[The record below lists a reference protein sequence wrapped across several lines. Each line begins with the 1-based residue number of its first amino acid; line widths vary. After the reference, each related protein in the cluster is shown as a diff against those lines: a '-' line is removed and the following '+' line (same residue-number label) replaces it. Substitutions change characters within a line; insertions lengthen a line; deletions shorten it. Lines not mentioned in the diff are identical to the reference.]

1 MKLKIAGLS
10 ALAALVAV
18 MTLAAGCSSSSS
30 SKSSDTIRIGL
41 EAPITGSLAE
51 LGQGMLNGAKQA
63 ATYVNANGGVGGKKI
78 EIVAIDDK
86 GDPDA
91 GVAAANSAVKAGLD
105 AVVGPYNSGVGL
117 KTLPIYMDAGLV
129 PLRLTSSDQTAGM
142 GFTLQPMTSQ
152 IAPVATDA
160 LVKQLKASSVALIV
174 DSTTDYTKSAAQAMT
189 ASLGNAGI
197 RITTAESIT
206 PGATSYA
213 DTVTKV
219 LATNPSAVYVIT
231 YYPEAGLIAQAMLA
245 TNTSVNCLADY
256 GAYDNGYI
264 TAAGIPAAQ
273 KCPVVGVPAPRDS
286 PVPFSVVDAS
296 DRYFSFQLVD
306 PYANYAKQFNS
317 APGSWSPYTYDSV
330 LVLADAIG
338 RAGGTSAAALKSAL
352 AATSGWKG
360 WTGTV
365 AFDATTGNRIPAPV
379 TVNTVTSD
387 GVFQVD
393 PAWITATGF
402 TY

>member
-1 MKLKIAGLS
+1 MKPKIAVFS
-10 ALAALVAV
+10 AIAAVVAV
-18 MTLAAGCSSSSS
+18 ATIAVGCSSSSS
-30 SKSSDTIRIGL
+30 SKSSNTIRIGL
-41 EAPITGSLAE
+41 EAPITGDLAE

-63 ATYVNANGGVGGKKI
+63 ATQINNNGGVGGKKI

-86 GDPDA
+86 GDPDV
-91 GVAAANSAVKAGLD
+91 GVSAANNAVKAGLD

-117 KTLPIYMDAGLV
+117 KTLPIYMNAGLV
-129 PLRLTSSDQTAGM
+129 PLRLTSSDETAGM

-160 LVKQLKASSVALIV
+160 LVREVKATSVALIF
-174 DSTTDYTKSAAQAMT
+174 DTTTDYTRAAAQAMT
-189 ASLGNAGI
+189 ASLGKAGVK
-197 RITTAESIT
+197 ITATESIT
-206 PGATSYA
+206 PGATSYTA
-213 DTVTKV
+213 AVSTV

-231 YYPEAGLIAQAMLA
+231 YFPEAGLIAQAMLA
-245 TNTSVNCLADY
+245 ANTNVKCLADY

-273 KCPVVGVPAPRDS
+273 KCPVVGVPAPNDFPNS
-286 PVPFSVVDAS
+286 AT
-296 DRYFSFQLVD
+296 LVEA
-306 PYANYAKQFNS
+306 YTKQFNS

-330 LVLADAIG
+330 MLLADAIG
-338 RAGGTSAAALKSAL
+338 RAGSTSAAALKSAL

-365 AFDATTGNRIPAPV
+365 AFDATSGNRTPAPV
-379 TVNTVTSD
+379 TVDAVDSS
-387 GVFQVD
+387 GAFHVD
-393 PAWITATGF
+393 PAWIAATGF

>member
-1 MKLKIAGLS
+1 MKSKFAVVTAVVSVVAIATLGL
-10 ALAALVAV
+10 
-18 MTLAAGCSSSSS
+18 GCSSSSS
-30 SKSSDTIRIGL
+30 STNSETIRIGL
-41 EAPITGSLAE
+41 EAPISGSLSE

-63 ATYVNANGGVGGKKI
+63 AAQLNGSGGIVGKRV

-91 GVAAANSAVKAGLD
+91 GVAAANNAVKAGLD

-117 KTLPIYMDAGLV
+117 KTLPIYTAAGLV
-129 PLRLTSSDQTAGM
+129 PLRLTSSDQTAGI

-174 DSTTDYTKSAAQAMT
+174 DSTTDYTKAAGQAMT
-189 ASLGNAGI
+189 TSLGKAGVT
-197 RITTAESIT
+197 ITTTESIT
-206 PGATSYA
+206 PGAKSYS
-213 DTVTKV
+213 DTVAKV
-219 LATNPSAVYVIT
+219 LATNPSAVYVVT

-245 TNTSVNCLADY
+245 SNTSAKCLADY
-256 GAYDNGYI
+256 GAYDNGYV

-273 KCPVVGVPAPRDS
+273 KCPVVGVPAPGDFPNS
-286 PVPFSVVDAS
+286 AA
-296 DRYFSFQLVD
+296 LVEA
-306 PYANYAKQFNS
+306 YTKQFNS

-330 LVLADAIG
+330 MLLADAIG
-338 RAGGTSAAALKSAL
+338 RAGGTSASALKDAL
-352 AATSGWKG
+352 LATKGWKG

-365 AFDATTGNRIPAPV
+365 AFDAATGNRIPAPV
-379 TVNTVTSD
+379 TVDTVDAS
-387 GVFQVD
+387 GAFHVD
-393 PAWITATGF
+393 AAWMTATGF

>member
-1 MKLKIAGLS
+1 MKPRFAALS

-18 MTLAAGCSSSSS
+18 ATLAVGCSSSS
-30 SKSSDTIRIGL
+30 SKSSNSLRIGL

-63 ATYVNANGGVGGKKI
+63 ATQINNNGGVSGKKI

-91 GVAAANSAVKAGLD
+91 GVSAANNAVKAGLD

-117 KTLPIYMDAGLV
+117 KTLPIYTAAGLV
-129 PLRLTSSDQTAGM
+129 PLRLTSSDETAGM

-152 IAPVATDA
+152 IAPVATTA
-160 LVKQLKASSVALIV
+160 LVKELKATSVALIV
-174 DSTTDYTKSAAQAMT
+174 DSTTDYTKAAAQAMT
-189 ASLGNAGI
+189 ASLGKAGVS
-197 RITTAESIT
+197 ITTTESIT
-206 PGATSYA
+206 PGAKSYT

-219 LATNPSAVYVIT
+219 LATNPAAVYVIT

-245 TNTSVNCLADY
+245 SNTTAKCLADY

-273 KCPVVGVPAPRDS
+273 KCPVVGVPAPSDFPNS
-286 PVPFSVVDAS
+286 STLVDA
-296 DRYFSFQLVD
+296 YT
-306 PYANYAKQFNS
+306 KQFNS

-330 LVLADAIG
+330 MLLADAIT
-338 RAGGTSAAALKSAL
+338 RAGGTSASSLKSAL

-365 AFDATTGNRIPAPV
+365 AFEASTGNRIPAPV
-379 TVNTVTSD
+379 TVNTVTSA
-387 GVFQVD
+387 GIFQVD

>member
-1 MKLKIAGLS
+1 MRTKSIAAIGFC
-10 ALAALVAV
+10 ALVAV
-18 MTLAAGCSSSSS
+18 ATLAAGCSSS

-41 EAPITGSLAE
+41 EAPITGSLSE
-51 LGQGMLNGAKQA
+51 LGQGMLNGAEQA
-63 ATYVNANGGVGGKKI
+63 AEQVNANGGIGGKKI
-78 EIVAIDDK
+78 EIIAIDDK

-91 GVAAANSAVKAGLD
+91 GVAAANKAVKAGLQ

-117 KTLPIYMDAGLV
+117 KTLPIYTAAGLV
-129 PLRLTSSDQTAGM
+129 PLRLTSSDETAGM

-160 LVKQLKASSVALIV
+160 LVKQLKATSVALIV
-174 DSTTDYTKSAAQAMT
+174 DSTTDYTKAAAQAMT
-189 ASLGNAGI
+189 ASLGKAGVA
-197 RITTAESIT
+197 ITATESIT
-206 PGATSYA
+206 PGAKSYA

-219 LATNPSAVYVIT
+219 LAANPSAVYVIT

-245 TNTSVNCLADY
+245 SKTSANCLTDY

-273 KCPVVGVPAPRDS
+273 KCPVVGVPS
-286 PVPFSVVDAS
+286 PAEFPNSAS
-296 DRYFSFQLVD
+296 LVAA
-306 PYANYAKQFNS
+306 YTKQFNA

-330 LVLADAIG
+330 MLLADAIS
-338 RAGGTSAAALKSAL
+338 RAGGTSAAELKSAL
-352 AATSGWKG
+352 AATTGWKG

-379 TVNTVTSD
+379 TVNQVTSA
-387 GVFQVD
+387 GIFQVD
-393 PAWITATGF
+393 PAWIAATGF

>member
-1 MKLKIAGLS
+1 MKSRIVGLS
-10 ALAALVAV
+10 ALAVVVAV
-18 MTLAAGCSSSSS
+18 ASLAVGCSSSS
-30 SKSSDTIRIGL
+30 SKSSNTIRIGL
-41 EAPITGSLAE
+41 EAPITGSLSE

-63 ATYVNANGGVGGKKI
+63 ATQVNANGGVNGKKI

-91 GVAAANSAVKAGLD
+91 GVTAANAAVKAGLD

-117 KTLPIYMDAGLV
+117 KTLPIYAAAGLV
-129 PLRLTSSDQTAGM
+129 PLRLTSSDATEGM

-160 LVKQLKASSVALIV
+160 IVKELKATSVALIV
-174 DSTTDYTKSAAQAMT
+174 DSSTDYTKSAATAMT
-189 ASLGNAGI
+189 ASLGKAGVK
-197 RITTAESIT
+197 ITTTESIT
-206 PGATSYA
+206 PGAKTYA

-219 LATNPSAVYVIT
+219 LATKPSAVYVIT
-231 YYPEAGLIAQAMLA
+231 YFPEAGLIAQAMLA
-245 TNTSVNCLADY
+245 ANTSVNCLADY

-273 KCPVVGVPAPRDS
+273 KCPVVGVPAP
-286 PVPFSVVDAS
+286 S
-296 DRYFSFQLVD
+296 DFPNSAALVAE
-306 PYANYAKQFNS
+306 YTKEFKT

-330 LVLADAIG
+330 LVLADAIT
-338 RAGGTSAAALKSAL
+338 RAGSTTADALKSAL
-352 AATSGWKG
+352 AGTKGWKG

-365 AFDATTGNRIPAPV
+365 AFDATTGNRLPAPV
-379 TVNTVTSD
+379 TVNIVTSA
-387 GVFQVD
+387 GAFQVD

-402 TY
+402 SY

>member
-1 MKLKIAGLS
+1 MKIRS
-10 ALAALVAV
+10 AVPSMLAIVALLVVGAV
-18 MTLAAGCSSSSS
+18 GCSSSKDSS
-30 SKSSDTIRIGL
+30 TIRIGL
-41 EAPITGSLAE
+41 EAPITGSLSE
-51 LGQGMLNGAKQA
+51 LGQGMVNGAKQA
-63 ATYVNANGGVGGKKI
+63 ATQINDNGGISGKKV
-78 EIVAIDDK
+78 EIIAIDDK

-91 GVAAANSAVKAGLD
+91 GVAAANSAVKSGLD

-117 KTLPIYMDAGLV
+117 KTLPIYMNAGLV

-160 LVKQLKASSVALIV
+160 LVKQLKASSVALII
-174 DSTTDYTKSAAQAMT
+174 DSTTYYTKAAGQAMT
-189 ASLGNAGI
+189 SSLTSAGVKITAS
-197 RITTAESIT
+197 ESIA
-206 PGATSYA
+206 PGAKSYS

-219 LATNPSAVYVIT
+219 LATNPTAVYVVT

-245 TNTSVNCLADY
+245 ANTSVKCLADY

-264 TAAGIPAAQ
+264 TAAGVAAAQ
-273 KCPVVGVPAPRDS
+273 KCPVVGVPAPGDFPGS
-286 PVPFSVVDAS
+286 SS
-296 DRYFSFQLVD
+296 LVAA
-306 PYANYAKQFNS
+306 YTKQFNA

-330 LVLADAIG
+330 MLLADAIT
-338 RAGGTSAAALKSAL
+338 RAGGTSSAQLKAALT
-352 AATSGWKG
+352 ATKGWKG

-379 TVNTVTSD
+379 TVDIVDAS
-387 GVFQVD
+387 GSFHVD
-393 PAWITATGF
+393 PAWVTATGF

>member
-1 MKLKIAGLS
+1 MKSKFAVVTAVVSVVAIA
-10 ALAALVAV
+10 
-18 MTLAAGCSSSSS
+18 TLALGCSSSSS
-30 SKSSDTIRIGL
+30 SKNSETIRIGL
-41 EAPITGSLAE
+41 EAPISGSLSE

-63 ATYVNANGGVGGKKI
+63 AAQLNGNGGIGGKRV

-91 GVAAANSAVKAGLD
+91 GVAAANNAVKAGLD

-117 KTLPIYMDAGLV
+117 KTLPIYTAAGLV
-129 PLRLTSSDQTAGM
+129 PLRLTSSDQTAGI

-174 DSTTDYTKSAAQAMT
+174 DSTTDYTKAAGQAMT
-189 ASLGNAGI
+189 TSLGKAGVA
-197 RITTAESIT
+197 ITTTESIT
-206 PGATSYA
+206 PGAKSYS
-213 DTVTKV
+213 DTVAKV
-219 LATNPSAVYVIT
+219 LATNPSAVYVVT

-245 TNTSVNCLADY
+245 ANTSAKCLADY
-256 GAYDNGYI
+256 GAYDNGYV

-273 KCPVVGVPAPRDS
+273 KCPVVGVPAP
-286 PVPFSVVDAS
+286 S
-296 DRYFSFQLVD
+296 DFPNSAALVEA
-306 PYANYAKQFNS
+306 YSKQFNS

-330 LVLADAIG
+330 MLLADAIG
-338 RAGGTSAAALKSAL
+338 RAGGTSASALKDAL
-352 AATSGWKG
+352 LATKGWKG

-365 AFDATTGNRIPAPV
+365 AFDSATGNRIPAPV
-379 TVNTVTSD
+379 TVDTVDAS
-387 GVFQVD
+387 GAFHVD
-393 PAWITATGF
+393 AAWMAATGF

>member
-1 MKLKIAGLS
+1 MKPRFAALS

-18 MTLAAGCSSSSS
+18 ATLAVGCSSTSSS
-30 SKSSDTIRIGL
+30 SKSSNSLRIGL

-63 ATYVNANGGVGGKKI
+63 ATQINNNGGVSGKKI

-91 GVAAANSAVKAGLD
+91 GVSAANNAVKAGLD

-117 KTLPIYMDAGLV
+117 KTLPIYTAAGLV
-129 PLRLTSSDQTAGM
+129 PLRLTSSDETAGM

-160 LVKQLKASSVALIV
+160 LVKELKATSVALIV
-174 DSTTDYTKSAAQAMT
+174 DSTTDYTKAAAQAMT
-189 ASLGNAGI
+189 ASLGKAGI
-197 RITTAESIT
+197 SITTTESIT
-206 PGATSYA
+206 PGAKSYT

-219 LATNPSAVYVIT
+219 LATNPAAVYVIT

-245 TNTSVNCLADY
+245 SNTTAKCLADY

-273 KCPVVGVPAPRDS
+273 KCPVVGVPAPSDFPNS
-286 PVPFSVVDAS
+286 STLVDA
-296 DRYFSFQLVD
+296 YT
-306 PYANYAKQFNS
+306 KQFNS

-330 LVLADAIG
+330 MLLADAIT
-338 RAGGTSAAALKSAL
+338 RAGGTSASSLKSAL

-365 AFDATTGNRIPAPV
+365 AFEASTGNRIPAPV
-379 TVNTVTSD
+379 TVNTVTSA
-387 GVFQVD
+387 GIFQVD

>member
-1 MKLKIAGLS
+1 MKSKFAVFS
-10 ALAALVAV
+10 ALVAV
-18 MTLAAGCSSSSS
+18 VAVVTLAAGCSSSSS
-30 SKSSDTIRIGL
+30 SKTSDTIRIGL
-41 EAPITGSLAE
+41 EAPITGSLSE

-63 ATYVNANGGVGGKKI
+63 ATQLNANGGIGGKKV

-91 GVAAANSAVKAGLD
+91 GVAAANNAVKAGLD

-117 KTLPIYMDAGLV
+117 KTLPIYTAAGLV
-129 PLRLTSSDQTAGM
+129 PLRLTSSDQTAGI

-189 ASLGNAGI
+189 ASLGKAGVA
-197 RITTAESIT
+197 ITTTESIA
-206 PGATSYA
+206 PGAKSYT

-231 YYPEAGLIAQAMLA
+231 YFPEAGLIAQAMLA
-245 TNTSVNCLADY
+245 ANTTVSCLADY

-273 KCPVVGVPAPRDS
+273 KCPVVGVPAPDDFPNS
-286 PVPFSVVDAS
+286 AT
-296 DRYFSFQLVD
+296 LVEA
-306 PYANYAKQFNS
+306 YTKQFNS

-330 LVLADAIG
+330 MLLADAIG
-338 RAGGTSAAALKSAL
+338 RAGGTSADALKSAL
-352 AATSGWKG
+352 AATKGWKG

-379 TVNTVTSD
+379 TVDIVDAS
-387 GVFQVD
+387 GAFHVD
-393 PAWITATGF
+393 PTWIAATGF
-402 TY
+402 SY

>member
-1 MKLKIAGLS
+1 MNTTPDYSLAVYKGAQMKLKIAGLS

-63 ATYVNANGGVGGKKI
+63 ATYVNANG
-78 EIVAIDDK
+78 
-86 GDPDA
+86 DA

-231 YYPEAGLIAQAMLA
+231 YFPEAGLIAQAMLA
-245 TNTSVNCLADY
+245 SNTAAKCLADY

-273 KCPVVGVPAPRDS
+273 KCPVVGVPAPGDFPNS
-286 PVPFSVVDAS
+286 AS
-296 DRYFSFQLVD
+296 LVEA
-306 PYANYAKQFNS
+306 YTKQFNS

-338 RAGGTSAAALKSAL
+338 RAGGTSSSALKSAL

-365 AFDATTGNRIPAPV
+365 SFEATTGNRIPAPV
-379 TVNTVTSD
+379 TVNTVTSA

>member
-1 MKLKIAGLS
+1 MKSKFAVLS
-10 ALAALVAV
+10 ALVAV
-18 MTLAAGCSSSSS
+18 VAVVTLAAGCSSSSS
-30 SKSSDTIRIGL
+30 SKTSDTIRIGL
-41 EAPITGSLAE
+41 EAPITGSLSE

-63 ATYVNANGGVGGKKI
+63 ATQLNANGGIGGKKV

-91 GVAAANSAVKAGLD
+91 GVAAANNAVKAGLD

-117 KTLPIYMDAGLV
+117 KTLPIYTAAGLV
-129 PLRLTSSDQTAGM
+129 PLRLTSSDQTAGI

-189 ASLGNAGI
+189 ASLGKAGVA
-197 RITTAESIT
+197 ITTTESIA
-206 PGATSYA
+206 PGAKSYT

-231 YYPEAGLIAQAMLA
+231 YFPEAGLIAQAMLA
-245 TNTSVNCLADY
+245 ANTTVSCLADY

-273 KCPVVGVPAPRDS
+273 KCPVVGVPAPDDFPNS
-286 PVPFSVVDAS
+286 AT
-296 DRYFSFQLVD
+296 LVEA
-306 PYANYAKQFNS
+306 YTKQFNS

-330 LVLADAIG
+330 MLLADAIG
-338 RAGGTSAAALKSAL
+338 RAGGTSADALKSAL
-352 AATSGWKG
+352 AATKGWKG

-379 TVNTVTSD
+379 TVDIVDAS
-387 GVFQVD
+387 GAFHVD
-393 PAWITATGF
+393 PTWIAATGF

>member
-1 MKLKIAGLS
+1 MKSKFAVLS
-10 ALAALVAV
+10 ALVAV
-18 MTLAAGCSSSSS
+18 VAVVTLAAGCSSSSS
-30 SKSSDTIRIGL
+30 SKTSDTIRIGL
-41 EAPITGSLAE
+41 EAPITGSLSE

-63 ATYVNANGGVGGKKI
+63 ATQLNANGGIGGKKV

-91 GVAAANSAVKAGLD
+91 GVAAANNAVKAGLD

-117 KTLPIYMDAGLV
+117 KTLPIYTAAGLV
-129 PLRLTSSDQTAGM
+129 PLRLTSSDQTAGI

-189 ASLGNAGI
+189 ASLGKAGVA
-197 RITTAESIT
+197 ITTTESIA
-206 PGATSYA
+206 PGAKSYT

-231 YYPEAGLIAQAMLA
+231 YFPEAGLIAQAMLA
-245 TNTSVNCLADY
+245 ANTTVSCLADY

-273 KCPVVGVPAPRDS
+273 KCPVVGVPAPDDFPNS
-286 PVPFSVVDAS
+286 AT
-296 DRYFSFQLVD
+296 LVEA
-306 PYANYAKQFNS
+306 YTKQFNS

-330 LVLADAIG
+330 MLLADAIG
-338 RAGGTSAAALKSAL
+338 RAGGTSADALKSAL
-352 AATSGWKG
+352 AATKGWKG

-379 TVNTVTSD
+379 TVDIVDAS
-387 GVFQVD
+387 GAFHVD
-393 PAWITATGF
+393 PTWIAATGF
-402 TY
+402 SY

>member
-1 MKLKIAGLS
+1 MKSRFAPLS
-10 ALAALVAV
+10 VIVAV
-18 MTLAAGCSSSSS
+18 IAVASLAVGCSSSSS
-30 SKSSDTIRIGL
+30 SASSDTIRIGL
-41 EAPITGSLAE
+41 EAPITGSLSE

-63 ATYVNANGGVGGKKI
+63 AAQVNASGGVDGKKI

-91 GVAAANSAVKAGLD
+91 GVAAATNAVKAGLN
-105 AVVGPYNSGVGL
+105 AIVGPYNSGVGL
-117 KTLPIYMDAGLV
+117 KTLPIYMEAGLV
-129 PLRLTSSDQTAGM
+129 PLRLTSSDQTSGM

-160 LVKQLKASSVALIV
+160 LVKQLKATSVALIV
-174 DSTTDYTKSAAQAMT
+174 DSTTEYTKAAAAAMT
-189 ASLGNAGI
+189 ASLGKAGVA
-197 RITTAESIT
+197 ITVTEQIA
-206 PGATSYA
+206 PGAKSYT
-213 DTVTKV
+213 DTVTKA

-245 TNTSVNCLADY
+245 SATKASCLADY

-273 KCPVVGVPAPRDS
+273 KCPVVGVPAPEDFPNS
-286 PVPFSVVDAS
+286 AT
-296 DRYFSFQLVD
+296 LV
-306 PYANYAKQFNS
+306 AAYAKQFNS

-330 LVLADAIG
+330 MLLADAIG
-338 RAGGTSAAALKSAL
+338 RAGGTSAPALKAAL
-352 AATSGWKG
+352 AATKGWKG

-365 AFDATTGNRIPAPV
+365 AFDPTSGNRLPAPV
-379 TVNTVTSD
+379 TVDIVDN
-387 GVFQVD
+387 GGMFHVD
-393 PAWITATGF
+393 PAWIAATGF